1 MNDVHVSWTTSLIS
15 EQRSGSSSGS
25 SGTPPD
31 SEAGGSGGH
40 GGHGREKAMRLHNA
54 TAFHTPAGAAA
65 GAVAP
70 AAALSD
76 MWSRD
81 IGSDVEARRLRME
94 LGEANASNQ
103 QLRAALSQMNR
114 ALHL

>member
-1 MNDVHVSWTTSLIS
+1 MNDVHVSWSESSLIS

-25 SGTPPD
+25 GD
-31 SEAGGSGGH
+31 SEAGGDTSRLGP
-40 GGHGREKAMRLHNA
+40 KSLRLHNA

-65 GAVAP
+65 DAAVAP
-70 AAALSD
+70 AIALSD

-81 IGSDVEARRLRME
+81 IGSDVEARRLRVE
-94 LGEANASNQ
+94 LGEANATNQ